1 MSANGTMR
9 VLVVDDE
16 AGMREV
22 VRLALEYLGAEAVEA
37 RDGLEALEILG
48 QEKFDLVISDL
59 RMPRMDGNELYRTVL
74 ECGIHPANRFLFMT
88 GSLEMRRH
96 LDRLRGEGA
105 AFVFKP
111 FHLDELITAVES
123 LVGSAEGPTLSV
135 RAA

>member
-1 MSANGTMR
+1 MAAMESLR

-22 VRLALEYLGAEAVEA
+22 VSLALEYIGATAVEA

-48 QEKFDLVISDL
+48 QQTFDLVIADL
-59 RMPRMDGNELYRTVL
+59 RMPRMDGFELYRSVV
-74 ECGIHPANRFLFMT
+74 ECGVHPANRFLFMT
-88 GSLEMRRH
+88 GSLEMRRQ
-96 LDRLRGEGA
+96 LDRLRAEGA

-111 FHLDELITAVES
+111 FHLEELILAVNS
-123 LVGSAEGPTLSV
+123 LLSAPSA